1 MKELDVILSRY
12 LEQEYP
18 DASAVEQERFRR
30 LLEIPD
36 PDLYSLLLGRSTVD
50 DPELAEFIG
59 ELRGGPKPG
68 KPGE

>member
-50 DPELAEFIG
+50 DPAT
-59 ELRGGPKPG
+59 
-68 KPGE
+68 